1 MRSSRLIQWLPL
13 PLAVLLVVGVL
24 TLGRQGLASSQA
36 GPNLAAGTYQA
47 QVIEILEA
55 GDVDLG
61 DMTQPYQVFRAR
73 VLEGPWAEVVFEVD
87 YGRRQV
93 RAPGP
98 PIRPGEQ
105 ILVTVS
111 QAPGALPQAYFVDFV
126 RTPSLTWLLA
136 AFVAVSLLISGWKGL
151 RSRLAMAA
159 SLTVIIGYLLPSI
172 LRGDDPVTTSIA
184 GAFVIL
190 ASTLY
195 LVYGWTLK
203 THAAVL
209 GTLLALVLTGLL
221 AALFVEITRLTG
233 FGSEDAMFLSQQSAA
248 PLNLRGLV
256 LGGILIGALGVLD
269 DLVITQASAVFEIYA
284 ADPGTRFSELFRR
297 GMRIGQDHVAATVN
311 TLVLAYAGATL
322 PLLLLVSS
330 SGEQWINFLNREYVA
345 EEIVRT
351 LVGSLGLMGA
361 VPLTTALAC
370 AVALNQSRLGVWRA
384 FLGPATLNDGH
395 QHFH

>member
-256 LGGILIGALGVLD
+256 LGGILIGALGVRD
-269 DLVITQASAVFEIYA
+269 DLVITQASAVVEIYA

-297 GMRIGQDHVAATVN
+297 GMRSGQDHVAATVN

-351 LVGSLGLMGA
+351 LVASIGLILA
-361 VPLTTALAC
+361 VPITTAITC
-370 AVALNQSRLGVWRA
+370 ALIARERR
-384 FLGPATLNDGH
+384 
-395 QHFH
+395 